1 MIRSLISGISGMQSF
16 QERMDVIGN
25 NIANAGTIGYK
36 AARADF
42 ADNFSQSLRLATGGA
57 AAVNGGQI
65 GSGVTTNSIHSVF
78 TQGALSRTGL
88 QTDMG
93 IAGDGFFLVRNTVTN
108 ATQATRAGDF
118 RVDQTGFLV
127 TNGGLRVQ
135 GYSDSALT
143 TLGDIKI
150 DLTGAPPSMTV
161 GANLQNWAVGSDG
174 KLLVSASDGTTFT
187 RGQILLQNFID
198 PQALVKEGGNNY
210 SNLAAAGPLF
220 SVPKPPQTAG
230 LGTLQQ
236 GVLELANVDIANE
249 FTNLITTQRGYQANA
264 KIITT
269 SDEMLQ
275 DALTLKR

>member
-65 GSGVTTNSIHSVF
+65 GSGVNTNSIHSVF
-78 TQGALSRTGL
+78 TQGALTRTGL
-88 QTDMG
+88 QTDLG
-93 IAGDGFFLVRNTVTN
+93 IGGDGFFLVRNTVTN
-108 ATQATRAGDF
+108 ATLATRAGDF
-118 RVDQTGFLV
+118 RVDTSGFLV
-127 TNGGLRVQ
+127 TNSGFRVQ
-135 GYSDSALT
+135 GYSDAALT
-143 TLGDIKI
+143 TYGDIKI
-150 DLTGAPPSMTV
+150 DLTGAPPSMV
-161 GANLQNWAVGSDG
+161 PGSNLQNWAIGSDG
-174 KLLVSASDGTTFT
+174 KLLVSASDGTSFT
-187 RGQILLQNFID
+187 RGQVLLQNFID
-198 PQALVKEGGNNY
+198 PQGLVKEGGNNF
-210 SNLAAAGPLF
+210 SNLAAAGPVF
-220 SVPKPPQTAG
+220 STPKAPQSAG
-230 LGTLQQ
+230 LGALQQ

-275 DALTLKR
+275 EALNLKR